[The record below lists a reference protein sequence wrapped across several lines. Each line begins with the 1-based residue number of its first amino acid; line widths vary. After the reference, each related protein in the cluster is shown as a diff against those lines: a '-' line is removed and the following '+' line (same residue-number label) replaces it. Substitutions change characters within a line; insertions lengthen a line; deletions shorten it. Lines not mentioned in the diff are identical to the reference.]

1 MAIRISG
8 ETREVKTMRR
18 TFLIVAG
25 CLVILVFFILSAN
38 TRVKSEDVV
47 KMTVKGVTVYPKTNS
62 PVVILEAVEDKV
74 ELPIWIGF
82 PEAQAIAL
90 RLENITTPRPMTHDL
105 LMEALEKT
113 GVKVLKIVISDLKD
127 DIFYASIILDR
138 DGKTI
143 EIDSR
148 PSDALALAVRVDA
161 PVYATVSVLEKA
173 RGNKGLLYEAG
184 EETRQRY
191 GLSAQPLNQGLAEYF
206 GLSKAEGILISDI
219 VEKGVADEAGLKR
232 GDIIFEVDGVRTAGL
247 REFYDTLTVV
257 ENKKEFSVGVI
268 REKDK
273 LSLTFHSP

>member
-1 MAIRISG
+1 VAIRISG

-18 TFLIVAG
+18 TFLIVAA
-25 CLVILVFFILSAN
+25 CLVILFFFILSAN
-38 TRVKSEDVV
+38 ARVKSEDVV

-90 RLENITTPRPMTHDL
+90 KLENITTPRPMTHDL
-105 LMEALEKT
+105 LKEVLQKT

-161 PVYATVSVLEKA
+161 PVYATASVLEQA

-191 GLSAQPLNQGLAEYF
+191 GLSAQPLNQALAEYF

-232 GDIIFEVDGVRTAGL
+232 GDIIFEVDGVGTASL
-247 REFYDTLTVV
+247 REFYDTLTVF
-257 ENKKEFSVGVI
+257 ESKKEFSVGVI
-268 REKDK
+268 RGKDK